1 MLHNPEEQTLGQRT
15 IPAKRTV
22 ISGQTALTDHR
33 HRERNFVPSCER
45 CSRFDCLDVGRR
57 YSLPHC
63 AGSKLTGHGRVSQTE
78 FRAQFE
84 KSVFMTHVVVIDD
97 DRSVCE
103 MIRRS
108 LAKIEVKVHTF
119 TKAGEA
125 LNQIRESSPD
135 VVLLDIM
142 LPEASGL
149 DVFQQIREIDRKLP
163 IVFITAGTD
172 SSTAIRAMQLGG
184 YDYVTKPLDLPS
196 LNDLV
201 RQAIATRQMM
211 NIPVALHMSDDPFPD
226 TELLVGRSPA
236 MLEVFKSI
244 GRVAAQNVPVLI
256 RGESGTGK
264 ELVARAL
271 YQNSAR
277 SSECFMAVNCAALPD
292 ALLESELFG
301 HEKGSFTGADKQRIG
316 KFEACN
322 GGTIFLDEI
331 GDMSPLVQ
339 GKVLRLLQQ
348 QEFERVGG
356 NTTIK
361 TDVRIITATNLD
373 LDQMVVDG
381 EFREDLFYRLNGITI
396 TLPPLRKR
404 GDDVSLLLAYYLRVY
419 AREMNRD
426 DCEGISPEALE
437 LLKAYSWPG
446 NVREMQSIIR
456 QALLN
461 ATGPV
466 IVPSFL
472 PSEITS
478 ATQSED
484 PDSVESSNETGVPSD
499 LAPFVNRR
507 LKSDSRDLYAETLE
521 QMERYLITRVLQ
533 ATDGNQ
539 TRASEIL
546 GITRGKIR
554 DRVNLFQISLDTD
567 VSLEH

>member
-1 MLHNPEEQTLGQRT
+1 MPN
-15 IPAKRTV
+15 
-22 ISGQTALTDHR
+22 
-33 HRERNFVPSCER
+33 
-45 CSRFDCLDVGRR
+45 
-57 YSLPHC
+57 
-63 AGSKLTGHGRVSQTE
+63 
-78 FRAQFE
+78 
-84 KSVFMTHVVVIDD
+84 VVVIDD

-108 LAKIEVKVHTF
+108 LEKICLTVSSVATADDGLTLIRKV
-119 TKAGEA
+119 
-125 LNQIRESSPD
+125 SPD
-135 VVLLDIM
+135 VVLLDVM
-142 LPEASGL
+142 LPGTSGL
-149 DVFQQIREIDRKLP
+149 EVFQKIRDIDRKLP
-163 IVFITAGTD
+163 IIFITAGSD

-184 YDYVTKPLDLPS
+184 FDYVTKPLDLPALS
-196 LNDLV
+196 ELV
-201 RQAIATRQMM
+201 EKAIATRRMM
-211 NIPVALHMSDDPFPD
+211 NTPVAMHMSDGPFPE
-226 TELLVGRSPA
+226 TESFVGRSPA
-236 MLEVFKSI
+236 MLEVFKAI

-264 ELVARAL
+264 ELVARAI

-277 SSECFMAVNCAALPD
+277 SGECFMAINCAAMPD

-301 HEKGSFTGADKQRIG
+301 HEKGAFTGADKQRIG
-316 KFEACN
+316 KFEACS

-339 GKVLRLLQQ
+339 GKILRLLQQ

-356 NTTIK
+356 NKTIK
-361 TDVRIITATNLD
+361 TDVRIVTATNLD

-404 GDDVSLLLAYYLRVY
+404 GEDVSLLLEYYLRVC
-419 AREMNRD
+419 AREMNRH

-437 LLKAYSWPG
+437 RLTQYSWPG
-446 NVREMQSIIR
+446 NVREMQSVVR
-456 QALLN
+456 QSLLN

-472 PSEITS
+472 PPELTTPMLSKTPELPQIDN
-478 ATQSED
+478 A
-484 PDSVESSNETGVPSD
+484 TGVPSD

-507 LKSDSRDLYAETLE
+507 LEADSRNLYAEALE

-533 ATDGNQ
+533 ATEGNQ
-539 TRASEIL
+539 TKASEIL

-554 DRVNLFQISLDTD
+554 DRVNLFQISLGTV
-567 VSLEH
+567 VSVEE